1 MAKQGF
7 SEEDVKRMK
16 RAKAEPITAMEKGRI
31 IWEIDVESPSMPPEV
46 GHKYEPDDVFCYIA
60 TPWNTYDRV
69 LANFS
74 GRIIEV
80 CAKQGALVNK
90 GEALAYVERCENRHN
105 VLKVVLL

>member
-1 MAKQGF
+1 MN
-7 SEEDVKRMK
+7 RM
-16 RAKAEPITAMEKGRI
+16 M
-31 IWEIDVESPSMPPEV
+31 
-46 GHKYEPDDVFCYIA
+46 YFCYIA

-90 GEALAYVERCENRHN
+90 GDALAYVERCEEPA
-105 VLKVVLL
+105 

>member
-1 MAKQGF
+1 MLN
-7 SEEDVKRMK
+7 RPP
-16 RAKAEPITAMEKGRI
+16 R
-31 IWEIDVESPSMPPEV
+31 PPEV

-90 GEALAYVERCENRHN
+90 GDALAYVERYAKNRHN

>member
-69 LANFS
+69 LAN
-74 GRIIEV
+74 
-80 CAKQGALVNK
+80 LVD
-90 GEALAYVERCENRHN
+90 ASLRYVPSK
-105 VLKVVLL
+105 VLWSIKVMLWLM